1 MKAIK
6 DFPVIGSSN
15 RALILEIDG
24 RAVFC
29 STSNYAYLCMDP
41 GANWTVIERPSHED
55 KNGRRFRETHWVA
68 AFKPQ
73 IF

>member
-15 RALILEIDG
+15 RALILEING
-24 RAVFC
+24 MTVFC
-29 STSNYAYLCMDP
+29 STSNYAYLCMNPD
-41 GANWTVIERPSHED
+41 AHWTIMDRPEHQD
-55 KNGRRFRETHWVA
+55 KNGKWFPETYWVA

-73 IF
+73 LF

>member
-1 MKAIK
+1 MKNIK

-24 RAVFC
+24 KAVFC
-29 STSNYAYLCMDP
+29 STANYAYLCMDS
-41 GANWTVIERPSHED
+41 GANWTVIDRPEHHD
-55 KNGRRFRETHWVA
+55 KNGRWFPETYWVA
-68 AFKPQ
+68 AYKPQ